1 MAIQRR
7 AFINTGLIAV
17 AATGLGG
24 LGHAQTPAGP
34 GPVEGKQFMR
44 LAQPLA
50 SANVGGKIEV
60 FEFFLYTCPHC
71 FAFDPALT
79 AWAKQLPPDVQLRR
93 IHVGVGLMHKLHQ
106 RLFYAL
112 ESLGRLGDL
121 HEQVF
126 KALQVEHLDLSSEQA
141 ITAWAVGKGLDGAKF
156 GAAFNS
162 FGAQT
167 RLGQSTKLAE
177 AYRADSVPALGIGGR
192 FLTSPSLAG
201 GVPQVL
207 AVADHLIKLAR
218 TKG

>member
-1 MAIQRR
+1 MSIQRR
-7 AFINTGLIAV
+7 NFGTGLLTLAAAGV
-17 AATGLGG
+17 AGMSGLAR
-24 LGHAQTPAGP
+24 AQS
-34 GPVEGKQFMR
+34 PVEGKQFVR

-50 SANVGGKIEV
+50 SAGADGKIEV

-79 AWAKQLPPDVQLRR
+79 AWSKSLAPDVQLRR
-93 IHVGVGLMHKLHQ
+93 IHVGVGAMHKLHQ

-126 KALQVEHLDLSSEQA
+126 KALQVEHLDLSSEKA
-141 ITAWAVGKGLDGAKF
+141 ITDWAVGKGLDGAKF
-156 GAAFNS
+156 SAAFNS

-177 AYRADSVPALGIGGR
+177 AYRADGVPALGIGGR
-192 FLTSPSLAG
+192 FLTSPSMAG
-201 GVPQVL
+201 GVPQAL
-207 AVADHLIKLAR
+207 SVADHLIKLAR
-218 TKG
+218 NKS

>member
-1 MAIQRR
+1 MTIQRR
-7 AFINTGLIAV
+7 FFNAGLAGLAGIAAV
-17 AATGLGG
+17 GAPGLGQ
-24 LGHAQTPAGP
+24 AQSDK
-34 GPVEGKQFMR
+34 PVEGKHFLR

-50 SANVGGKIEV
+50 SAGAEGKIEV

-71 FAFDPALT
+71 FAFDPALS
-79 AWAKQLPPDVQLRR
+79 AWSKTLAPDVSLRR
-93 IHVGVGLMHKLHQ
+93 IHVGVGAMHKLHQ

-126 KALQVEHLDLSSEQA
+126 KALQIEKLDLSSEKA

-177 AYRADSVPALGIGGR
+177 AYRADGVPALGVAGR
-192 FLTSPSLAG
+192 FLTSPSMAG
-201 GVPQVL
+201 GIPQALV
-207 AVADHLIKLAR
+207 VADHLIKLAR
-218 TKG
+218 SKS

>member
-1 MAIQRR
+1 MKLQRR
-7 AFINTGLIAV
+7 SFNASLV
-17 AATGLGG
+17 ALAAAGVPGS
-24 LGHAQTPAGP
+24 GHAQAAGQAS
-34 GPVEGKQFMR
+34 PVEGKQFVR

-50 SANVGGKIEV
+50 SANADGKIEI

-71 FAFDPALT
+71 MAFDPALS
-79 AWAKQLPPDVQLRR
+79 AWGKTLPPDVQLRR
-93 IHVGVGLMHKLHQ
+93 IHVGVGAMHKLHQ

-112 ESLGRLGDL
+112 ESMGRLGDI

-126 KALQVEHLDLSSEQA
+126 SAVQVEHLDLSSDKA
-141 ITAWAVGKGLDGAKF
+141 IIAWAVSKGLDGAKF

-167 RLGQSTKLAE
+167 RLGQATKLAE
-177 AYRADSVPALGIGGR
+177 AYRADSVPALGVAGR
-192 FLTSPSLAG
+192 FLTSPSKAG

-207 AVADHLIKLAR
+207 AVADYLIKLAR